1 MKLGGY
7 KYEILAQNKYKS
19 TKSTN
24 PTVLQIPAPK
34 KWKNSD
40 KQSHNIVNIGQNVG
54 LNKSEE

>member
-40 KQSHNIVNIGQNVG
+40 KQSHNIVNIGQIVG

>member
-7 KYEILAQNKYKS
+7 KYEILAQNKYKP

-24 PTVLQIPAPK
+24 QTVLQILAPK

-40 KQSHNIVNIGQNVG
+40 TQSHNIVNIGQNVK